1 MTEISVAVCT
11 RDRPALLQ
19 LCLASVQP
27 QIDALSELIVIDSAP
42 SGPGVA
48 SIASAIGARYVMT
61 PRRGLDVA
69 RNLALHTARGAI
81 IAFIDDDA
89 VAAPGWLEALRGS
102 FADPSVACATGRVLP
117 LELKTPA
124 QAMFEERYSFDRGP
138 EPMRFTVSDDH
149 PWYPIHPWHLGTG
162 CNMAFRQ
169 HVFDEIGPFDE
180 ALDMGTPVGGGG
192 DIDIFRR
199 LLWAG
204 FVAVYNPEALVYHQH
219 RESMADLRRQ
229 FWGYGKAL
237 TALMTKTVLHQRH
250 AAREAGSLL
259 LHRFRIQGRR
269 FARRLLKGKGT
280 PVSLIVA
287 ESFGHL
293 VGPVAYLRS
302 RWRVQREQRRY
313 LPPAQV
319 HGSQSDRGPSE
330 TLEVEE
336 DHGLYRVVNLSN
348 ASLSTGSES
357 AGLEE

>member
-11 RDRPALLQ
+11 HDRPALLER
-19 LCLASVQP
+19 CLGSVWP
-27 QIDALSELIVIDSAP
+27 QIDAQSELIVVDSAP
-42 SGPGVA
+42 SGPGVE
-48 SIASAIGARYVMT
+48 SIAAAVGARYVMT

-69 RNLALHTARGAI
+69 RNLALYTAKGAI

-89 VAAPGWLEALRGS
+89 VAAPGWLEGLRGS
-102 FADPSVACATGRVLP
+102 FADPSVACVTGRVLP

-138 EPMRFTVSDDH
+138 EPMRFTVRDDRL
-149 PWYPIHPWHLGTG
+149 WYPIHPWHLGTG
-162 CNMAFRQ
+162 CNMAFRR
-169 HVFDEIGPFDE
+169 HVFDQIGPFDE

-219 RESMADLRRQ
+219 RESMTDLRRQ

-237 TALMTKTVLHQRH
+237 TALMIKALLLQRD

-259 LHRFRIQGRR
+259 FHRFRIQGRR
-269 FARRLLKGKGT
+269 FARRLLKGQGA
-280 PVSLIVA
+280 PLSLILA
-287 ESFGHL
+287 ESLGHL
-293 VGPVAYLRS
+293 VGPVAFLHSLR
-302 RWRVQREQRRY
+302 RVQREQRRY
-313 LPPAQV
+313 PAPAQLY
-319 HGSQSDRGPSE
+319 GSQLDRGPSE

-336 DHGLYRVVNLSN
+336 DHSLYRVVNLSN
-348 ASLSTGSES
+348 ASLSTGAES
-357 AGLEE
+357 AGPEE